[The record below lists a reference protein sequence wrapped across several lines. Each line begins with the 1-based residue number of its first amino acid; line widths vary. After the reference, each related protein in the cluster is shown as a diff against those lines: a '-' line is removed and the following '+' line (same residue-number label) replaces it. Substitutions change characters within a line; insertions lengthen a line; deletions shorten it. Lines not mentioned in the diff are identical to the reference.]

1 MKANSL
7 ISVIIPCFNDGNYLH
22 EAIESVLAQSYK
34 NVEIIV
40 IDDGSTDNTKLVV
53 QKFPQIKYIYQVN
66 QGVSSAR
73 NTGIVHS
80 KGDYICFLD
89 ADDWLLP
96 QALETNIQIIEG
108 NNECA
113 FVSGSYISVHMH
125 YPYRLYVSPERLN
138 IEERYTITDQKIAI
152 GKDHYQNF
160 LKGNYIGMHAAVL
173 YRHWVFDEFK
183 FDTALTGCEDYDLF
197 LKVSRKYP
205 VLDHALPIAAYR
217 FHDNNTTAN
226 TSMMLYS
233 ALAVL
238 DKQKAGLRNIKEEEN
253 FNKGRNSWKKIY
265 SNLVYQKIIN
275 PISHGRYKK
284 EDLQLLWLNDKKL
297 YFNYVVKKILMEYK
311 RIIKKATPDFLLRG
325 LKNLKIRKK
334 YTPSIGKVNM
344 GDLARTEPF
353 SRAFG
358 YDRGGPVD
366 RYYIEEFLEKNS
378 VLIKGRALEVGDN
391 DYTLR
396 FGGVK
401 ITQSDI
407 LHINDTNPNA
417 TFIGDLANAPHLP
430 NDAFDCIVL
439 TQTLQFIYDYK
450 EALKT
455 CYRILKPGGCLLL
468 TAPGITSIDVGEWK
482 STWYWAFTDIAIK
495 RILEEIFSENNV
507 IIEAFGNVLTA
518 TAFLYGMGLPELK
531 KEQLN
536 FYDPSYQVI
545 ITAIAIK
552 S

>member
-7 ISVIIPCFNDGNYLH
+7 ISVIIPCYNDGNYLH
-22 EAIESVLAQSYK
+22 EAIESILVQSYK

-40 IDDGSTDNTKLVV
+40 VDDGSTDNTKLVV
-53 QKFPQIKYIYQVN
+53 EKFPQTTYIYQAN

-73 NTGIVHS
+73 NTGIVAS
-80 KGDYICFLD
+80 SGDYICFLD

-96 QALETNIQIIEG
+96 QALETNLQIIEG
-108 NNECA
+108 NKECA
-113 FVSGSYISVHMH
+113 FVSGGYISVHMH
-125 YPYRLYVSPERLN
+125 YPYSAYVLPERLN
-138 IEERYTITDQKIAI
+138 IAERFTVTDPRIAI
-152 GKDHYQNF
+152 TKDHYQNF
-160 LKGNYIGMHAAVL
+160 LKGNYIGMHATVL
-173 YRHWVFDEFK
+173 YRRWVFDEFK

-197 LKVSRKYP
+197 LKISRKYP
-205 VLDHALPIAAYR
+205 VLDHAVPIAAYR
-217 FHDNNTTAN
+217 FHTNNATAN
-226 TSMMLYS
+226 TSMMLHS

-238 DKQKAGLRNIKEEEN
+238 DKQKQLLRNIEEEKYLN
-253 FNKGRNSWKKIY
+253 EGSNAWKKIY
-265 SNLVYQKIIN
+265 SNWVYQKMIS
-275 PISHGRYKK
+275 PISDERYKR
-284 EDLQLLWLNDKKL
+284 EDIQLLWLNDKKL
-297 YFNYVVKKILMEYK
+297 YFKYRQKKMLMGFKKII
-311 RIIKKATPDFLLRG
+311 RKATPDFILRE
-325 LKNLKIRKK
+325 LKNFKIKK
-334 YTPSIGKVNM
+334 SYTPSEGKVNM

-378 VLIKGRALEVGDN
+378 MLVKGRVLEVGDN

-396 FGGVK
+396 FGGVN

-407 LHINDTNPNA
+407 LHINHTNPKA

-430 NDAFDCIVL
+430 GDAFDCIVL

-495 RILEEIFSENNV
+495 RILEETFSEKNV
-507 IIEAFGNVLTA
+507 VVEAFGNVLTA

-531 KEQLN
+531 KEQLD

-545 ITAIAIK
+545 ITAIATK
-552 S
+552 